1 MTYAKNILPKS
12 SAYYTLGNARI
23 DDTDL
28 IIEAGGYAEFNI
40 SKQLLPKLPE
50 SILLVVHSTEFSGH
64 YTNDVVQVNI
74 SIITYEGERI
84 EVLVP
89 VSQHTSGIFNAEISL
104 PVTDYVSMVY
114 RISSTKQVTIYNWEL
129 CAAEDPSITEAING
143 VEQTIPKVLYDY
155 NIYPYVVDQRELTV
169 GLISCYLRNA
179 TDLQGH
185 FSISFFATERCN
197 VHVRIKDNSITEL
210 YSPQVYTV
218 EKGYASIDIPHAYIK
233 KLATEHAFSVTM
245 QCTNGQL
252 SVPVRGMM
260 YTIDGGYLATRLL
273 DAGLDVEDI
282 SIRQV
287 STDYSPSEIWA
298 VGFESKQLILKK
310 RAYGIQNRV
319 NWLAVKDFGE
329 AITGKVEFAGK
340 WVNRNNS
347 DRHTIDTEETP
358 VVFVLRDDNTLVA
371 YHGTKFDE
379 QYILDTEVTHVE
391 TCLGYSS
398 ILDAEQDQGLVV
410 VYIKNGNVYYKQWKY
425 LANLDRK
432 DWQFSSVLYD
442 VGDAS
447 FASVHRLPDYRLG
460 ICVVHSQGTKWFI
473 TDRTYV
479 RQGVK
484 PELVRSSIKS
494 DFFITT
500 IHAKD
505 TTTEAISATTNTFE
519 PGFTF
524 NDFVITYNYPV
535 VLLPGKTLDDF
546 KKSIKLYINNS
557 LLTSNSVDSLIID
570 ENVITIRTKEDIGSD
585 RTLKI
590 VFDLPPL
597 TVALL
602 TTDGGLNT
610 NFMKEFS
617 WTFVRPIVTHERTLQ
632 TEYSS
637 ATIKGAIDIQVREII
652 TSNVPCLEAIPTV
665 LKPSLNIVVSEII
678 IPSKQH
684 YEEVPIDMTSAL
696 SLKISQTGDTPV

>member
-1 MTYAKNILPKS
+1 MTYSKNILPKS
-12 SAYYTLGNARI
+12 SAYYTLNRASI
-23 DDTDL
+23 VDTDL
-28 IIEAGGYAEFNI
+28 NIEAGGYAEFNI
-40 SKQLLPKLPE
+40 SKQLLPKLPA
-50 SILLVVHSTEFSGH
+50 SILLVVHSTEFSDY
-64 YTNDVVQVNI
+64 YTNDGVQVEI
-74 SIITYEGERI
+74 SITTAEGEHI
-84 EVLVP
+84 EILVP
-89 VSQHTSGIFNAEISL
+89 VSRHPSGLFNAEIELSII
-104 PVTDYVSMVY
+104 DYVNMTY
-114 RISSTKQVTIYNWEL
+114 RISSVNPVTIYNWEL
-129 CAAEDPSITEAING
+129 CTAEDPALTEAING

-155 NIYPYVVDQRELTV
+155 NMYAYVVDHRELTV
-169 GLISCYLRNA
+169 GLISCYLRNS

-197 VHVRIKDNSITEL
+197 VHIRIKDNNVTEL
-210 YSPQVYTV
+210 FSPQVYTV
-218 EKGYASIDIPHAYIK
+218 EKGYASIDIPHAYLH
-233 KLATEHAFSVTM
+233 KLATEHAFSVTL

-310 RAYGIQNRV
+310 RAYGAYHRE
-319 NWLAVKDFGE
+319 NWIAIKDFGE
-329 AITGKVEFAGK
+329 AITAQVEFSGK
-340 WVNRNNS
+340 WTNRGNS

-358 VVFVLRDDNTLVA
+358 VVFIIRPDNSLMS
-371 YHGTKFDE
+371 YHGTDFE
-379 QYILDTEVTHVE
+379 EEYILDTEVTHVSA
-391 TCLGYSS
+391 CQGYSS

-410 VYIKNGNVYYKQWKY
+410 VYIKNGNVYYNQWKY
-425 LANLDRK
+425 ISILDRK
-432 DWQFSSVLYD
+432 DWQFALPIYSG
-442 VGDAS
+442 GDAS
-447 FASVHRLPDYRLG
+447 FVSVHRLPDYRLG
-460 ICVVHSQGTKWFI
+460 ICVVHQNGTKWFI

-484 PELVRSSIKS
+484 PELVFTRVNS
-494 DFFITT
+494 DIFFTSM
-500 IHAKD
+500 HVED
-505 TTTEAISATTNTFE
+505 TTAEAVSATTNVFE
-519 PGFTF
+519 PGFSF
-524 NDFVITYNYPV
+524 NGFIITYKFPV
-535 VLLPGKTLDDF
+535 VLLPGKTIEDF
-546 KKSIKLYINNS
+546 KKSIKLYING
-557 LLTSNSVDSLIID
+557 SLIKSNTVESLVIE
-570 ENVITIRTKEDIGSD
+570 ENVVTIMTKEPIGPD
-585 RTLKI
+585 LTFKI
-590 VFDLPPL
+590 LFDLPPL

-610 NFMKEFS
+610 SFMKEFS
-617 WTFVRPIVTHERTLQ
+617 WIVKRPIVTHERTLQ

-652 TSNVPCLEAIPTV
+652 TSNVPCLEAIPTA